1 MTSASLSQLSTL
13 ANMISS
19 MSDAVATGMGLEAS
33 GYKPVKTP
41 CSVAIVLLKFVVL
54 PLTALSWKLM
64 PIVSQTQQSKHTAP
78 L

>member
-19 MSDAVATGMGLEAS
+19 MSEAVATGMGLEAS
-33 GYKPVKTP
+33 GYRPVKTP

-54 PLTALSWKLM
+54 PLTAPSWKLM
-64 PIVSQTQQSKHTAP
+64 PFVS
-78 L
+78 